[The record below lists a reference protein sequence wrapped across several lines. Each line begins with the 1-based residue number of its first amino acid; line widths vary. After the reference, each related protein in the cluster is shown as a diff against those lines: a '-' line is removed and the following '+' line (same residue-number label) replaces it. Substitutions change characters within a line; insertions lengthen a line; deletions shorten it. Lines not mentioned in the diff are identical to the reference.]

1 VTLRWE
7 PPNLILQ
14 VKDNGSG
21 ISNASL
27 EKSDGFGL
35 RNMHTRASQIDG
47 KLDIQTAAG
56 RGTTVVLTVPISS
69 WNPHL
74 KEVFAHQIVHFE
86 QWNLQLAVEDSFQ
99 LMVGV
104 DVEANAFGYIVQDMA
119 QQEQPGPDRPRE
131 ESDAFSRQSK
141 ALNEIDEAIRS
152 DEPAGE
158 KLKKLVEEHSNACD
172 EIKEELA
179 GHKEGTMPQ
188 SSPLSE

>member
-1 VTLRWE
+1 ML
-7 PPNLILQ
+7 
-14 VKDNGSG
+14 
-21 ISNASL
+21 
-27 EKSDGFGL
+27 
-35 RNMHTRASQIDG
+35 
-47 KLDIQTAAG
+47 KLMLPG
-56 RGTTVVLTVPISS
+56 YTV
-69 WNPHL
+69 
-74 KEVFAHQIVHFE
+74 E
-86 QWNLQLAVEDSFQ
+86 
-99 LMVGV
+99 
-104 DVEANAFGYIVQDMA
+104 DMA

-158 KLKKLVEEHSNACD
+158 KLKKLVEEHSEACD

>member
-1 VTLRWE
+1 MV
-7 PPNLILQ
+7 
-14 VKDNGSG
+14 
-21 ISNASL
+21 ISNIEAFSL
-27 EKSDGFGL
+27 PL
-35 RNMHTRASQIDG
+35 
-47 KLDIQTAAG
+47 
-56 RGTTVVLTVPISS
+56 
-69 WNPHL
+69 
-74 KEVFAHQIVHFE
+74 
-86 QWNLQLAVEDSFQ
+86 EDSFQ
-99 LMVGV
+99 LIVGV
-104 DVEANAFGYIVQDMA
+104 DVEAYAPGYIVQDMA

-158 KLKKLVEEHSNACD
+158 KLKKLVEEHSEACD

>member
-1 VTLRWE
+1 MGYGCFLPRAGYAAFFERRSERIQRSNCPLATTLTW
-7 PPNLILQ
+7 
-14 VKDNGSG
+14 GSKLEDFVPLG
-21 ISNASL
+21 PDSLSIDRAISW
-27 EKSDGFGL
+27 
-35 RNMHTRASQIDG
+35 MHSVEH
-47 KLDIQTAAG
+47 KL
-56 RGTTVVLTVPISS
+56 
-69 WNPHL
+69 
-74 KEVFAHQIVHFE
+74 VHFE
-86 QWNLQLAVEDSFQ
+86 HWTLQLAVEDSFQ
-99 LMVGV
+99 LIVGV
-104 DVEANAFGYIVQDMA
+104 DVEAYAPGYIVQDMA

-158 KLKKLVEEHSNACD
+158 KLKKLVEEHGEACD